1 MNGGRMYKK
10 QRGQKVKKAV
20 ALVDQFIL
28 SDARKLRENLL
39 PESVDLIVT
48 SPPYWDLIDYGTDNQ
63 IGFGQSKE
71 DYLAD
76 IEMILKDC
84 FDALLPTGS
93 MWLIAD
99 NYRRE
104 GSLHLL
110 PWEIGEHA
118 KKVGWK
124 IRDMVIWDKQYN
136 VPWHQKGQMR
146 NTSEFILFMTKSDN
160 YKYYV
165 DRIKELDEIS
175 KWWVDFP
182 ERFNPKGKTPTNI
195 WSFPIRRRGTWPT
208 PAEVDHF
215 CSLPTG
221 LISRIIE
228 LTTDKGD
235 LVLDPFAGS
244 GVVLAQAKALGR
256 HYLGFDVN
264 PKYKKMFTKTVKEVD
279 AEWASIQN
287 RRQKFVS
294 AQKSFEYTVMSL
306 RALKFTRQ
314 VTKPFFESLSKQA
327 WSDVKVILCLA
338 EIPKEFQRDN
348 PIKVSIQIIVKKQS
362 NTFNTALKKSLKRS
376 KLPPL
381 SHYGIEA
388 NINVV
393 TSRSVLFQYKKKN
406 SKMKFYLYPLSNTR
420 KYEATTTVS
429 SWFEEQIVDE
439 LKKDKV
445 IPILANVAVDVAWA
459 LEES

>member
-1 MNGGRMYKK
+1 MSGGRMHKK
-10 QRGQKVKKAV
+10 QSGRKTSKDLFDK
-20 ALVDQFIL
+20 FIL
-28 SDARKLRENLL
+28 SDARKLRDNLL

-71 DYLAD
+71 EYLTD
-76 IEMILKDC
+76 IEKVLKVC
-84 FDALLPTGS
+84 FDVLRPTGS

-99 NYRRE
+99 NYRKS
-104 GSLHLL
+104 GSIHLL

-118 KKVGWK
+118 KKAGWK

-146 NTSEFILFMTKSDN
+146 NTSEFILFMTKSDE

-208 PAEVDHF
+208 PAEVNHF

-221 LISRIIE
+221 LIGRIIE
-228 LTTDKGD
+228 LTTDSGD

-256 HYLGFDVN
+256 HYLGFDIN
-264 PKYKKMFTKTVKEVD
+264 PKYKRMFAKTINEVD
-279 AEWASIQN
+279 AEWKSIQN
-287 RRQKFVS
+287 RRQKFAS
-294 AQKSFEYTVMSL
+294 AQKSFEYSVMSL
-306 RALKFTRQ
+306 RALKFARQ
-314 VTKPFFESLSKQA
+314 VTKPFFEKLSKQA
-327 WSDVKVILCLA
+327 RGNVSAILCLA
-338 EIPKEFQRDN
+338 DIPKEFQRDV
-348 PIKVSIQIIVKKQS
+348 PINVSIQIVVKAHDKAYDS
-362 NTFNTALKKSLKRS
+362 ALKKSGKRS
-376 KLPPL
+376 NMPPL

-388 NINVV
+388 TIAVV
-393 TSRSVLFQYKKKN
+393 TSRSLVSEYKKKN
-406 SKMKFYLYPLSNTR
+406 SKMKLYLYPLSNTR
-420 KYEATTTVS
+420 KYEATTTIS
-429 SWFEEQIVDE
+429 NWFEKQMENE
-439 LKKDKV
+439 TKKDKV